1 MTGTSERAQVLVVE
15 DDEDQLAL
23 MTAML
28 ERAGCDVL
36 GLRTAE
42 DAIEELRRREPDVA
56 IVDLLLPGIDGWELV
71 STMRDAVPECPVVIV
86 SVLEERRF
94 PPGVPSLP
102 KPFTRDQL
110 LAALE
115 QAVPGR
121 RWS

>member
-1 MTGTSERAQVLVVE
+1 MNRHTGTTGI
-15 DDEDQLAL
+15 LA
-23 MTAML
+23 
-28 ERAGCDVL
+28 
-36 GLRTAE
+36 RTCPV
-42 DAIEELRRREPDVA
+42 IESAHPEPDVA